1 MSHRDLL
8 MCIALLVSSGLQ
20 QSISATRDTRCNGS
34 PSTDWSCCAHDAPC
48 YEGGGDCDR
57 DSDCIGSL
65 KCGNNN
71 CRNEFSSDGSNW
83 SSAADCCFGMY
94 TILYVLNTC
103 SRKMPQIW
111 NPNEGFDHIVTSDI
125 AEDCKG
131 SPSTDWNCCSDAF
144 PCMLGGGDCD
154 DDSQCAGNL
163 VCGSDNCQRDFSS
176 SNSHWMT
183 GADCCRGNLLYL
195 DINHPVTDCI

>member
-8 MCIALLVSSGLQ
+8 MCIALLATSGLQ
-20 QSISATRDTRCNGS
+20 QGISGARDTRCNGS
-34 PSTDWSCCAHDAPC
+34 PSTDWSCCAHDDPC

-103 SRKMPQIW
+103 SRKSLKYGILMRDLTILLLQTLLKIVKDLLPLIGIAVRMPFRVCL
-111 NPNEGFDHIVTSDI
+111 EVAIVTMIPNVLAILFVGLII
-125 AEDCKG
+125 AKG
-131 SPSTDWNCCSDAF
+131 TF
-144 PCMLGGGDCD
+144 RHLTVIG
-154 DDSQCAGNL
+154 
-163 VCGSDNCQRDFSS
+163 
-176 SNSHWMT
+176 
-183 GADCCRGNLLYL
+183 
-195 DINHPVTDCI
+195 

>member
-8 MCIALLVSSGLQ
+8 MCIALLATSGLQ
-20 QSISATRDTRCNGS
+20 QGISGARDTRCNGS

-94 TILYVLNTC
+94 RTICVLNTFPQKKYGILM
-103 SRKMPQIW
+103 RDLTILLLQTLLKIVKDLLPLIGIAVRMPFLVCL
-111 NPNEGFDHIVTSDI
+111 EVEIVTMIHNVLEILFVGLII
-125 AEDCKG
+125 AKG
-131 SPSTDWNCCSDAF
+131 TF
-144 PCMLGGGDCD
+144 PHLTVIG
-154 DDSQCAGNL
+154 
-163 VCGSDNCQRDFSS
+163 
-176 SNSHWMT
+176 
-183 GADCCRGNLLYL
+183 
-195 DINHPVTDCI
+195 

>member
-1 MSHRDLL
+1 MVHHYLS
-8 MCIALLVSSGLQ
+8 MCIALLATSGLQ
-20 QSISATRDTRCNGS
+20 KSISGAQDTRCNGS
-34 PSTDWSCCAHDAPC
+34 PSTDWSCCAHDDPC
-48 YEGGGDCDR
+48 HEGGGDCDQ

-103 SRKMPQIW
+103 SQKMPQIW
-111 NPNEGFDHIVTSDI
+111 NPNAAFHHIVTSDI

-144 PCMLGGGDCD
+144 PCTLGGGDCD

-183 GADCCRGNLLYL
+183 GADCCRGNL
-195 DINHPVTDCI
+195 

>member
-1 MSHRDLL
+1 MNFQAMEIIGALQL
-8 MCIALLVSSGLQ
+8 TAVLVCIQ
-20 QSISATRDTRCNGS
+20 QYA
-34 PSTDWSCCAHDAPC
+34 
-48 YEGGGDCDR
+48 YQ
-57 DSDCIGSL
+57 
-65 KCGNNN
+65 
-71 CRNEFSSDGSNW
+71 
-83 SSAADCCFGMY
+83 
-94 TILYVLNTC
+94 IL
-103 SRKMPQIW
+103 PQIW
-111 NPNEGFDHIVTSDI
+111 NPNEGFDHILTSDI

-144 PCMLGGGDCD
+144 PCMIGGGDCD

-195 DINHPVTDCI
+195 DITHPVN